1 MEPFGDMKSQ
11 PPRVDFVL
19 FRVVR
24 GSSLYYPLN
33 IRNNTGWNRIQPQWS
48 NGNEIV
54 MFFKN
59 STLLI
64 LITLLLVGFS
74 GCHKEDSE
82 TTQTAPAASP
92 KPQVSPLVGFA
103 KDLQYIKNGQYT
115 YVWVFSRKDGK
126 PLDKDDSQFLRTN
139 APQVVDWVI
148 TGEGK
153 KVIGGTNFNLEEG
166 NLVLLKKRFVAE
178 DYSGK

>member
-1 MEPFGDMKSQ
+1 
-11 PPRVDFVL
+11 
-19 FRVVR
+19 
-24 GSSLYYPLN
+24 
-33 IRNNTGWNRIQPQWS
+33 
-48 NGNEIV
+48 

-59 STLLI
+59 TTLLI
-64 LITLLLVGFS
+64 LLTLLCFGLS
-74 GCHKEDSE
+74 QIGCQKGGSE
-82 TTQTAPAASP
+82 TTQTQPAASP

-103 KDLQYIKNGQYT
+103 RDLQYIKNGQYT

-139 APQVVDWVI
+139 APQVVDWVM
-148 TGEGK
+148 TDEGK

-166 NLVLLKKRFVAE
+166 NLALLKKRFVAE